1 MRRTSIE
8 VAFIS
13 PRGGI
18 IRTIVPAQPDHLD
31 EQGRFTLAASPTQDI
46 FWSSSIV
53 VDITN
58 RSYIKHRNM
67 AIPER
72 VSDDD
77 ALCLLS
83 YIPITEYTHLREP
96 YGRT

>member
-1 MRRTSIE
+1 MRTTSLE

-18 IRTIVPAQPDHLD
+18 IRTIVPARPDHLD
-31 EQGRFTLAASPTQDI
+31 EQGRFTFAASPTQDI

-67 AIPER
+67 VIPER
-72 VSDDD
+72 VSDD

-83 YIPITEYTHLREP
+83 YIPITEYTQLREP
-96 YGRT
+96 YGHT